1 MSKQENN
8 TNAAKNEVNNK
19 SDESLCELLENI
31 LKICKEIDKLS
42 PEEKD
47 RNEWAEYD
55 KDGNQLF
62 KY

>member
-1 MSKQENN
+1 MSKQENDS
-8 TNAAKNEVNNK
+8 NAAKNEASNK
-19 SDESLCELLENI
+19 SDESLCELLENT

-55 KDGNQLF
+55 KDGSQLF